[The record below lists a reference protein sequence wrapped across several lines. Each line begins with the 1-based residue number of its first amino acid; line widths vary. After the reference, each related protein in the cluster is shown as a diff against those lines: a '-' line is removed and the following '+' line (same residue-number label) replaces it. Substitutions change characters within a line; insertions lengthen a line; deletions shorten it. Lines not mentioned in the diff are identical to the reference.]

1 MTKTDH
7 VLLRVDDVSQ
17 KLGGNQILE
26 KVSFAI
32 HDRVRP
38 GAVTGQVV
46 GLLGPSGVGKTR
58 LLRVISGLDPIVHP
72 DTGQVLGPDGKP
84 LPAGSV
90 GVVFQN
96 YILLRHRTVL
106 GNLMIAGAAG
116 GLARDEARK
125 RSAEL
130 LQRFGL
136 LERSKFYPAQL
147 SGGQRQRVAIAQ
159 QLVAQKRLLV
169 MDEPFSGLDPHAL
182 DNVVKL
188 LYQVAHQH
196 EHNTLIVITHDIRAA
211 MMLCDTLLLLG
222 RDRDAEGKV
231 ISGAHIQEE
240 IDLAELG
247 LAWREDVEL
256 DPKFVELERQVK
268 AKFEKL

>member
-7 VLLRVDDVSQ
+7 VLLHVENVSQ

-26 KVSFAI
+26 GLTFEVR
-32 HDRVRP
+32 DRVRP
-38 GAVTGQVV
+38 DAVTGQVV
-46 GLLGPSGVGKTR
+46 GMLGPSGVGKTR
-58 LLRVISGLDPIVHP
+58 LLRIISGLDQP

-84 LPAGSV
+84 LPVGTV

-96 YILLRHRTVL
+96 YLLLRHRTVL
-106 GNLMIAGAAG
+106 GNLLAAG
-116 GLARDEARK
+116 SAGGMSRADSMK

-136 LERSKFYPAQL
+136 LDRGKFYPAQL

-159 QLVAQKRLLV
+159 QLVHQKRLLI

-182 DNVVKL
+182 DNVIEL
-188 LYQVAHQH
+188 LFEVAHQH

-222 RDRDAEGKV
+222 RARDAEGNV
-231 ISGAHIQEE
+231 ISGAHIVEE
-240 IDLAELG
+240 IDLAEHG
-247 LAWREDVEL
+247 LAWRENVEL
-256 DPKFVELERQVK
+256 DPKFVELEREIK
-268 AKFEKL
+268 AKFAKL